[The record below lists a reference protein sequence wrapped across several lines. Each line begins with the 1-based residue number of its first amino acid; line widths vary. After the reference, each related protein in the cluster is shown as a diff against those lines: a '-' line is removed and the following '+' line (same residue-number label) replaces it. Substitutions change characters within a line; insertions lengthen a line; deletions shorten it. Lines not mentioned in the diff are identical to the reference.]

1 MCPGSK
7 SMNGSIFILGTPA
20 MADGKQQKNWEHRPQ
35 FNGNLFHLQK
45 NTCGVPRNY
54 EEKIKVFFSEKGQAS
69 CIALFHQ
76 NLG

>member
-20 MADGKQQKNWEHRPQ
+20 MADGNSMRHGRWQQQKNWEHRPQ

-54 EEKIKVFFSEKGQAS
+54 EEKIKVFF
-69 CIALFHQ
+69 F
-76 NLG
+76 